1 MSPCAAI
8 RWEEH
13 LWLQPYLVGMHV
25 SLCVGQHSYVYF
37 WRVRPAMKFGD
48 ASTKSGYENWA
59 GKERVSNIVKTT
71 QLVHRAGRIFS
82 NAKGA
87 YVDIDV
93 HNGE

>member
-1 MSPCAAI
+1 
-8 RWEEH
+8 
-13 LWLQPYLVGMHV
+13 
-25 SLCVGQHSYVYF
+25 
-37 WRVRPAMKFGD
+37 MKFGD